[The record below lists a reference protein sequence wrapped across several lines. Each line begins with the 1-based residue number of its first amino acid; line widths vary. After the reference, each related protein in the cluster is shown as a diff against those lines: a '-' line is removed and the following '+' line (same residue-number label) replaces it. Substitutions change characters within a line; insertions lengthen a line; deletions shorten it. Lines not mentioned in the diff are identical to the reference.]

1 MIKVLIVDGESRAR
15 DIIKTFVQWEKLG
28 MELVGEAGDGQDALR
43 QTEELH
49 PHVVI
54 TDIQMAGTCG
64 AGLLQTL
71 YERYPQIRTIVVS
84 ASTDYHYAAEALR
97 YRVLDY
103 LLKPVDRI
111 ELNTVLLN
119 CKRIIRSKNRI
130 GIENIT

>member
-28 MELVGEAGDGQDALR
+28 MELVGEAEDAQDALR
-43 QTEELH
+43 KTDELH

-54 TDIQMAGTCG
+54 TDIRMGTCG
-64 AGLLQTL
+64 VGLLQAL
-71 YERYPQIRTIVVS
+71 HERYPQIRTIVVS

-103 LLKPVDRI
+103 LLKPVDQI
-111 ELNTVLLN
+111 ELNSVLLN
-119 CKRIIRSKNRI
+119 CKRIIRSKNI
-130 GIENIT
+130 NC